1 MSYERKYLKYKN
13 KYLSLKNS
21 YLLQMGGGGLVL
33 AQPNIEI
40 GDIVSL
46 NSNPIIKGTIVKTY
60 DDDNWADMIGYNGK
74 KYSNSYDKLTKIRD
88 PLKVGD
94 TVQLLSLLS
103 TPPGMIDSIDA
114 NKINCGMRNSIDS
127 FPTRIWELIKPENM
141 SDYTSMKD
149 FEDEFK
155 IGTKV
160 QLIKDPSMKDFEDE
174 FKIGTK
180 VQLIKDP
187 SIKGIITKK
196 DGNNITI
203 LSQNNQAYS
212 GDKSKFL
219 RSMEEIIINKS
230 SSLKKGNLVQSMKDP
245 NIKGIVVNIDT
256 HPKNKNYISI
266 TVKNIKTNELDSGF
280 AHNFRKVDE
289 PRMI

>member
-160 QLIKDPSMKDFEDE
+160 QLIKDPS
-174 FKIGTK
+174 
-180 VQLIKDP
+180 
-187 SIKGIITKK
+187 IKGIITKK